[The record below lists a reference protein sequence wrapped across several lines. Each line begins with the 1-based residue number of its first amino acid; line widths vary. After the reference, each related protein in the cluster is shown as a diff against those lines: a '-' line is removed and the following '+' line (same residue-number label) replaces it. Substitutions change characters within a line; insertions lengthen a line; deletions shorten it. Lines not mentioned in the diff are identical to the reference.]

1 MILET
6 VKTLLGIETD
16 EQDAV
21 LQIMI
26 EDAKAAV
33 RDYCCRKDYPEQ
45 LEHVIRELVV
55 NAFNSNN
62 EGNVTSVKRGD
73 TQISY
78 AEPITGAVFTDRQ
91 RSVMNRYKVI
101 RMD

>member
-1 MILET
+1 MMLAS

-16 EQDAV
+16 KQDAI
-21 LQIMI
+21 LQVMI
-26 EDAKAAV
+26 DDAKAAV
-33 RDYCCRKDYPEQ
+33 RDYCNRKVYPEQ
-45 LEHVIRELVV
+45 LDYVAREMVV

-62 EGNVTSVKRGD
+62 EGNVTSIKRGD

-91 RSVMNRYKVI
+91 RSAMNRYKVI